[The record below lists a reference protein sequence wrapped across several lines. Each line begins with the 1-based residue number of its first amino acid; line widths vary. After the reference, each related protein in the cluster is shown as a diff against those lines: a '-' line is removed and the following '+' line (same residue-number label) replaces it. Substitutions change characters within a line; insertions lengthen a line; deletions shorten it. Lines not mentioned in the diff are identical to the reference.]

1 MDEETTL
8 PAAEPSA
15 DGGCGSLIIIILVV
29 VGLWWFGHERGERA
43 QRRSSRAL
51 VTIQLMLLDTT
62 LESGINLLDL
72 RKRKEE
78 INSLVRTRQA
88 DLPSGFSV
96 SSLDSAIQSSERL
109 WDIYILTRG
118 DDTAEKATL
127 KRSLD
132 VCGEVAQRLIEEL
145 RE

>member
-1 MDEETTL
+1 MDEKTTL
-8 PAAEPSA
+8 PAAKPSA
-15 DGGCGSLIIIILVV
+15 DGGCGCLIIILVV

-51 VTIQLMLLDTT
+51 VTIQLMLLDTA
-62 LESGINLLDL
+62 LESGINLRDL
-72 RKRKEE
+72 RERKEE

-109 WDIYILTRG
+109 WDIYMLTRG

-145 RE
+145 RK